1 MAKIQTI
8 HPIASISG
16 AIIKAESTY
25 FRTRNGK
32 VHVYKVTRPFEGQ
45 PSEQQN
51 AMRQDFGACVKQAG
65 IILRTPE
72 LREEWQLRYN
82 TYLQDVQ
89 THPSRHKKPSSTL
102 RGFIISQLHKKP

>member
-16 AIIKAESTY
+16 AIVKAESTY

-65 IILRTPE
+65 IILKDAE
-72 LREEWQLRYN
+72 LRAEWQAKYDD
-82 TYLQDVQ
+82 YLQDVHL
-89 THPSRHKKPSSTL
+89 HPRTHKKVASTL
-102 RGFIISQLHKKP
+102 RGFIISQLHKQ